1 MEMSNTDSKLK
12 ELLNKREEENAK
24 FRRKKKIYLF
34 SFFSFLFVFV
44 ILFFSYKI
52 FIQKPN
58 VKVKINEELVDN
70 VVYLPISDYYKLYS
84 NIKKESEIK
93 SYGEIINTKMN
104 KKYIVQLGIFK
115 DFSNVRREKERLEK
129 LGYKIY
135 YEKNGDYYKLR
146 FNVEFDDREKAESFA
161 KNLLKIDVID
171 DYWIRLK

>member
-1 MEMSNTDSKLK
+1 MSNTDSKLK
-12 ELLNKREEENAK
+12 ELLDKREEENAK

-44 ILFFSYKI
+44 ILFFFYKI

-58 VKVKINEELVDN
+58 IKIKTNKELVDN
-70 VVYLPISDYYKLYS
+70 VVYLPVFDYYKLYS
-84 NIKKESEIK
+84 TKNKETTID
-93 SYGEIINTKMN
+93 SYSKILNVKIN

-115 DFSNVRREKERLEK
+115 EFSNVRREKERLEK

-146 FNVEFDDREKAESFA
+146 FNVEFDNREKAESFA
-161 KNLLKIDVID
+161 KNLMKINVIN